1 MHVYGNS
8 LLVLLP
14 RPKVLKRIDTLLCSL
29 SGLWN
34 IEHPH
39 EAMVSLLH
47 LLSHRVPV
55 FKARSRSRGRKPGC
69 KDGIGVTKNY

>member
-14 RPKVLKRIDTLLCSL
+14 RPKVFKSIDTLLSSL

-39 EAMVSLLH
+39 QAMVSLLH
-47 LLSHRVPV
+47 LLSHWVPV
-55 FKARSRSRGRKPGC
+55 FEARSRSRGRKPGC
-69 KDGIGVTKNY
+69 KDGIRVTKDY